1 LQHLRAQID
10 ESAAYVRSRWSGR
23 PRCGIILGSGLGS
36 VGEAIELEK
45 AIDYG
50 DVPHFLK
57 STAVGHRGRLLCGSL
72 AGVPVIAMQ
81 GRFHCYEGYS
91 AERATLP
98 VRLMKALGIELL
110 IVSNAAGGLNP
121 NFACGDVM
129 VIDDHI
135 NLLNR
140 NPLIGVNDDQL
151 GPRFPD
157 MSSPYERRLG
167 DRALGIARKHDFL
180 CHRGVYIAMLGPT
193 YETRAEIRMLRYI
206 GGDAVGM
213 STVPEAI
220 VAAHAGL
227 RVLGLSTITN
237 VCSPDKQL
245 ITSGHAVIEM
255 AETARDKLQAIVT
268 GIVTDEFS
276 KQVNNHEDTKTQRLE
291 Y

>member
-1 LQHLRAQID
+1 MHHLAAQIE
-10 ESAAYVRSRWSGR
+10 ESGTFVRGRWSAQ

-36 VGEAIELEK
+36 VGDSIELDT

-50 DVPHFLK
+50 DIPNFLK
-57 STAVGHRGRLLCGSL
+57 STAVGHKGRLLCGRL
-72 AGVPVIAMQ
+72 GGVPVVAMQ
-81 GRFHCYEGYS
+81 GRFHCYEAYS
-91 AERATLP
+91 AERATFP
-98 VRLMKALGIELL
+98 VRVMKALGIELL

-121 NFACGDVM
+121 NFAAGDVM

-140 NPLIGVNDDQL
+140 NPLIGINDDDL

-157 MSSPYERRLG
+157 MSAPYDRRLG
-167 DRALGIARKHDFL
+167 ERALAIARCEDFA

-193 YETRAEIRMLRYI
+193 YETRAEIRMLRYL

-237 VCSPDKQL
+237 VCSPDAPH
-245 ITSGHAVIEM
+245 IASGEAVVAM
-255 AETARDKLQAIVT
+255 AETARDKLKAIVS
-268 GIVTDEFS
+268 GIVSIEFG
-276 KQVNNHEDTKTQRLE
+276 KELNK
-291 Y
+291 

>member
-1 LQHLRAQID
+1 MQHLRAQID
-10 ESAAYVRSRWSGR
+10 ESIACVHDRWSER
-23 PRCGIILGSGLGS
+23 PRVGIILGSGLGS
-36 VGEAIELEK
+36 VGDSIDLDA

-57 STAVGHRGRLLCGSL
+57 STAVGHRGRLLCGKL
-72 AGVPVIAMQ
+72 EGVPVIAMQ

-91 AERATLP
+91 AERATFP
-98 VRLMKALGIELL
+98 VRVMNALGIKLL

-157 MSSPYERRLG
+157 MSAPYDRRLG
-167 DRALGIARKHDFL
+167 DRVLAIARREDFI
-180 CHRGVYIAMLGPT
+180 CHRGVYVAMLGPT

-206 GGDAVGM
+206 GADAAGM

-237 VCSPDKQL
+237 ICSPDKQVV
-245 ITSGHAVIEM
+245 TSGHEVVAT
-255 AETARDKLQAIVT
+255 AETARGKLQSIVS
-268 GIVTDEFS
+268 GIIKQEFG
-276 KQVNNHEDTKTQRLE
+276 NTK
-291 Y
+291 

>member
-1 LQHLRAQID
+1 MQHLRSQIA
-10 ESAAYVRSRWSGR
+10 EAAAFVRSRWDGT

-36 VGEAIELEK
+36 VGESIALEA

-57 STAVGHRGRLLCGSL
+57 STAIGHHGRLLCGKL
-72 AGVPVIAMQ
+72 GGVPVVAMQ

-91 AERATLP
+91 AERATFP
-98 VRLMKALGIELL
+98 VRVMNALGIELL

-121 NFACGDVM
+121 NFACGDIM

-140 NPLIGVNDDQL
+140 NPLVGVNDDEL

-157 MSSPYERRLG
+157 MGCPYDRCLG
-167 DRALGIARKHDFL
+167 DEALAIARRHDFV
-180 CHRGVYIAMLGPT
+180 CHRGVYAAMLGPT
-193 YETRAEIRMLRYI
+193 YETRAEIRMLRYFCA
-206 GGDAVGM
+206 DAVGM

-220 VAAHAGL
+220 VAIHSGL

-237 VCSPDKQL
+237 ICSPDKQVT
-245 ITSGHAVIEM
+245 TSGHEVVAT
-255 AETARDKLQAIVT
+255 AEAARGKLQAIVC
-268 GIVTDEFS
+268 GIIASEFA
-276 KQVNNHEDTKTQRLE
+276 KN
-291 Y
+291 

>member
-1 LQHLRAQID
+1 MQHLRAQID
-10 ESAAYVRSRWSGR
+10 ESAGYIRGRWNSA
-23 PRCGIILGSGLGS
+23 PRAGIILGSGLGS
-36 VGEAIELEK
+36 VGDSIALEQC
-45 AIDYG
+45 IDYH
-50 DVPHFLK
+50 DIPHFQR
-57 STAVGHRGRLLCGSL
+57 STAVGHKGRLLCGRL
-72 AGVPVIAMQ
+72 ADVPVVAMQ

-91 AERATLP
+91 AERVTFP
-98 VRLMKALGIELL
+98 VRVMKALGIELL

-121 NFACGDVM
+121 NFAAGDVM

-140 NPLIGVNDDQL
+140 NPLIGVNDDSL

-157 MSSPYERRLG
+157 MSAPYDRKLG
-167 DRALGIARKHDFL
+167 DQALAIARRNDFA

-193 YETRAEIRMLRYI
+193 YETRAEIRMLRYL

-237 VCSPDKQL
+237 VCSPDVPH
-245 ITSGHAVIEM
+245 IASGDAVVAM
-255 AETARDKLQAIVT
+255 AETARDKLKAIVT
-268 GIVTDEFS
+268 GIVTEQF
-276 KQVNNHEDTKTQRLE
+276 R
-291 Y
+291 

>member
-1 LQHLRAQID
+1 MQHLRPQIT
-10 ESAAYVRSRWSGR
+10 ESAAYVRSRWSER
-23 PRCGIILGSGLGS
+23 PRCGIILGSGLGT
-36 VGEAIELEK
+36 VGESIELDT

-57 STAVGHRGRLLCGSL
+57 STAVGHRGRLLCGKL
-72 AGVPVIAMQ
+72 GGVAVVAMQ

-91 AERATLP
+91 ADRATFP

-140 NPLIGVNDDQL
+140 NPLVGVNDDQL

-157 MSSPYERRLG
+157 MGAPYDRRLG
-167 DRALGIARKHDFL
+167 DRALAIARKNDFV
-180 CHRGVYIAMLGPT
+180 CHRGVYAAMLGPT
-193 YETRAEIRMLRYI
+193 YETRAEIRMLRYFDA
-206 GGDAVGM
+206 DAVGM

-220 VAAHAGL
+220 VAKHADL

-237 VCSPDKQL
+237 ICSPDKQVT
-245 ITSGHAVIEM
+245 TSGHEVIAT
-255 AETARDKLQAIVT
+255 AETAREKLLAIVE
-268 GIVTDEFS
+268 GIVAEEFA
-276 KQVNNHEDTKTQRLE
+276 
-291 Y
+291 

>member
-1 LQHLRAQID
+1 MLHFANQITEAADFIRA
-10 ESAAYVRSRWSGR
+10 RWPGV
-23 PRCGIILGSGLGS
+23 PKVGIILGSGLGA
-36 VGEAIELEK
+36 VGDAIELDS

-50 DVPHFLK
+50 GVPNFLK
-57 STAVGHRGRLLCGSL
+57 STAVGHKGRLLCGKL
-72 AGVPVIAMQ
+72 AGVPVVAMQ
-81 GRFHCYEGYS
+81 GRFHCYEGYT
-91 AERATLP
+91 AERATFP
-98 VRLMKALGIELL
+98 VRVMNQLGIELL

-121 NFACGDVM
+121 AYVAGDVM

-140 NPLIGVNDDQL
+140 NPLVGVNDDNL

-157 MSSPYERRLG
+157 MAAPYDRRLS
-167 DRALGIARKHDFL
+167 DQALAIARRADFA

-220 VAAHAGL
+220 VATHAGL

-237 VCSPDKQL
+237 VCSPDTPHT
-245 ITSGHAVIEM
+245 TSGDDVVAT
-255 AETARDKLQAIVT
+255 ANAARDKLKAIVA
-268 GIVTDEFS
+268 GVITDEFA
-276 KQVNNHEDTKTQRLE
+276 
-291 Y
+291 

>member
-1 LQHLRAQID
+1 MPKA
-10 ESAAYVRSRWSGR
+10 
-23 PRCGIILGSGLGS
+23 GIILGSGLGA
-36 VGEAIELEK
+36 VADEIETEA

-50 DVPHFLK
+50 EIPNFLR
-57 STAVGHRGRLLCGSL
+57 STAVGHKGRLLCGRL

-91 AERATLP
+91 AERATFP
-98 VRLMKALGIELL
+98 VRVIKALGIELL
-110 IVSNAAGGLNP
+110 VVSNAAGGLNP
-121 NFACGDVM
+121 NYATGDVM

-140 NPLIGVNDDQL
+140 NPLVGVNDDNL

-157 MSSPYERRLG
+157 MSSPYDRRLS
-167 DRALGIARKHDFL
+167 DQALAIARRADFA

-193 YETRAEIRMLRYI
+193 YETRAEIRMLRYL

-237 VCSPDKQL
+237 VCSPDTPHT
-245 ITSGHAVIEM
+245 TSGDEVVAT
-255 AETARDKLQAIVT
+255 ANAARDKLKAVVAGVVT
-268 GIVTDEFS
+268 QEFA
-276 KQVNNHEDTKTQRLE
+276 
-291 Y
+291 

>member
-1 LQHLRAQID
+1 MLHLAAQID
-10 ESAAYVRSRWSGR
+10 KSAAYVRDRWSGR

-36 VGEAIELEK
+36 VAEAIELDT

-50 DVPHFLK
+50 DVPNFLK
-57 STAVGHRGRLLCGSL
+57 STAVGHRGRLLCGKL
-72 AGVPVIAMQ
+72 GGVPVIAMQ

-91 AERATLP
+91 AERATFP
-98 VRLMKALGIELL
+98 IRVMKALGIELL

-140 NPLIGVNDDQL
+140 NPLVGLNDDQL
-151 GPRFPD
+151 GPRFPN
-157 MSSPYERRLG
+157 MSSPYDRRLG
-167 DRALGIARKHDFL
+167 DRALAIARKNDFV

-237 VCSPDKQL
+237 VCSPDKPHT
-245 ITSGHAVIEM
+245 TSGDEVVAT
-255 AETARDKLQAIVT
+255 AETARGKLQAIVT
-268 GIVTDEFS
+268 GVVAQEFGS
-276 KQVNNHEDTKTQRLE
+276 GNGR
-291 Y
+291 